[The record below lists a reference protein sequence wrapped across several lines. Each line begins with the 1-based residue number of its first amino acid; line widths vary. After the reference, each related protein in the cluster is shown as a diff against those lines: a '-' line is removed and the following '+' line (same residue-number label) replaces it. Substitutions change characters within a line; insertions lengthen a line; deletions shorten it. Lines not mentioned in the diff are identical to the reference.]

1 LEEGVGSMQN
11 SESVVTPWEVRGEI
25 DYDELIRQ
33 FGVEPLTED
42 LIAKLERH
50 AGFRHILLRRG
61 MFFAHREFG
70 DWMKSYENG
79 VKATLYT
86 GRGPSGN
93 THLGHLIPWIF
104 TKYLQDAFDA
114 DLYFQLTDDEKY
126 LFNQDLTTEEIA
138 KYTQE
143 NILDII
149 AVGFKPKKTKIFT
162 NLTNSR
168 PLYNIAVKVAKHV
181 TFSTAKATFGFS
193 DSSNIGMIFFPAMQA
208 APCFLPQYQEGKD
221 SHVLIPCAIDQDP
234 YWRISRDVAPKLGYR
249 KTAGIFSKFIPGL
262 GAGGKMSASM
272 PETAVF
278 LSDTVEQATKKVKN
292 AFTGGQPTIKEQKE
306 KGGNP
311 DACVVYA
318 YLFSL
323 FDEDDA
329 SVAETCRACKSGE
342 RMCGTCKS
350 RLAEK
355 VAAFLEAHQE
365 KREKAKDI
373 VEDFMLKE

>member
-1 LEEGVGSMQN
+1 MQN

-25 DYDELIRQ
+25 DYDDLIRQ

-70 DWMKSYENG
+70 EWMNSYEGG
-79 VKATLYT
+79 VKAALYT

-104 TKYLQDAFDA
+104 TKYLQDAFDS
-114 DLYFQLTDDEKY
+114 DLYFQITDDEKY
-126 LFNQDLTTEEIA
+126 LFNQELTTEEIA
-138 KYTQE
+138 NYTRE

-162 NLTNSR
+162 NLRNSR

-208 APCFLPQYQEGKD
+208 APCFLPPVSLMGRMHTCSY
-221 SHVLIPCAIDQDP
+221 
-234 YWRISRDVAPKLGYR
+234 RAPLT
-249 KTAGIFSKFIPGL
+249 KTHT
-262 GAGGKMSASM
+262 GGSLATLPRSLATGRLRAYSASSSPGWA
-272 PETAVF
+272 PE
-278 LSDTVEQATKKVKN
+278 
-292 AFTGGQPTIKEQKE
+292 G
-306 KGGNP
+306 
-311 DACVVYA
+311 
-318 YLFSL
+318 
-323 FDEDDA
+323 
-329 SVAETCRACKSGE
+329 R
-342 RMCGTCKS
+342 
-350 RLAEK
+350 
-355 VAAFLEAHQE
+355 
-365 KREKAKDI
+365 
-373 VEDFMLKE
+373 